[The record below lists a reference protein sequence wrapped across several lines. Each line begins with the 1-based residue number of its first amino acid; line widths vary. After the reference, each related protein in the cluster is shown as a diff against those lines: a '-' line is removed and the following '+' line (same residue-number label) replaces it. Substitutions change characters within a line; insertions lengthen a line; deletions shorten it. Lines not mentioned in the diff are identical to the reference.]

1 MKYKLLVLDVDGTL
15 LNGAKEISKRTLASL
30 LKVQHTGVRLVL
42 ASGRPTSGLV
52 PLAKALEMDKFGG
65 FIVAYNGC
73 QVIKADDGKVMFERR
88 INPELIP
95 YLEKKSRK
103 NGFSIFT
110 YHDDYLLT
118 DNPDD
123 PHIRQEAI
131 LNGLEIVHEEEF
143 STAIDFAPCKCVL
156 VSDDIEALS
165 GLESHW
171 KRRLDGV
178 LDVFPSE
185 PYFLEVVPCGVDK
198 ANTLGVLME
207 QLGVAR
213 EEVIAIGD
221 GVADV
226 TMLQQAGMG
235 VAMGHAQDSV
245 KICADYVTGSNEEDG
260 VAQAVEKLIL
270 SEVHASEI
278 PLDFLNAQAKHALM
292 GNLGIQYT
300 YASQDRIEATMPVD
314 ERNRQ
319 PFGILHGGATL
330 ALAETVA
337 GLGSMVICQPDEI
350 VVGMQVSG
358 NHVSS
363 AHEGDTVR
371 AVGTIVHKGRSSHVW
386 NVDVFT
392 STNKLVSTIRVVN
405 SVLKKK

>member
-15 LNGAKEISKRTLASL
+15 LNNEKEISKRTLSTL
-30 LKVQHTGVRLVL
+30 LKAQHTGIRIVL
-42 ASGRPTSGLV
+42 ASGRPTSGLL
-52 PLAKALEMDKFGG
+52 PLAKALEMGNFGG
-65 FIVAYNGC
+65 YIVSYNGA
-73 QVIKADDGKVMFERR
+73 QIINAENGEVMFDKR

-95 YLEKKSRK
+95 YLEKKARK
-103 NGFSIFT
+103 NNFSIFT
-110 YHDDYLLT
+110 YHDEYLLT
-118 DNPDD
+118 DNADNV
-123 PHIRQEAI
+123 HIRREAW
-131 LNGLEIVHEEEF
+131 LNNLRIMEEEEF
-143 STAIDFAPCKCVL
+143 SIAIDFAPCKCVL
-156 VSDDIEALS
+156 VSDDEEALR
-165 GLESHW
+165 GLENHW

-207 QLGVAR
+207 QLGVKR

-226 TMLQQAGMG
+226 TMLQLAGKS

-245 KICADYVTGSNEEDG
+245 KICADYVTASNEEDG
-260 VAQAVEKLIL
+260 VAQAVEKLVL
-270 SEVHASEI
+270 AEVHASEI
-278 PLDFLNAQAKHALM
+278 PLDLLNAQAKHALM

-300 YASQDRIEATMPVD
+300 YASPGRVEATMPVD
-314 ERNRQ
+314 ERTRQ

-337 GLGSMVICQPDEI
+337 GLGSMISCQPDEI

-392 STNKLVSTIRVVN
+392 STNKLVSSIRVVN
-405 SVLKKK
+405 SIMKKR

>member
-15 LNGAKEISKRTLASL
+15 LNNEKEISKRTLSTL
-30 LKVQHTGVRLVL
+30 LKAQHTGIRIVL
-42 ASGRPTSGLV
+42 ASGRPTSGLL
-52 PLAKALEMDKFGG
+52 PLAKALEMGNFGG
-65 FIVAYNGC
+65 FIVSYNGA
-73 QVIKADDGKVMFERR
+73 QIINAENGEVMFDKR

-95 YLEKKSRK
+95 YLEKKARK
-103 NGFSIFT
+103 NNFSIFT
-110 YHDDYLLT
+110 YHDEYLLT
-118 DNPDD
+118 DNADNV
-123 PHIRQEAI
+123 HIRREAW
-131 LNGLEIVHEEEF
+131 LNNLRIMEEEEF
-143 STAIDFAPCKCVL
+143 SIAIDFAPCKCVL
-156 VSDDIEALS
+156 VSDDEEALR
-165 GLESHW
+165 GLENHW

-207 QLGVAR
+207 QLGVKR

-226 TMLQQAGMG
+226 TMLQLAGKS

-245 KICADYVTGSNEEDG
+245 KICADYMTASNEEDG
-260 VAQAVEKLIL
+260 VAQAVEKLVL
-270 SEVHASEI
+270 AEVHASEI
-278 PLDFLNAQAKHALM
+278 PLDLLNAQAKHALM

-300 YASQDRIEATMPVD
+300 YASPGRVEATMPVD
-314 ERNRQ
+314 ERTRQ

-337 GLGSMVICQPDEI
+337 GLGSMISCQPDEI

-392 STNKLVSTIRVVN
+392 STNKLVSSIRVVN
-405 SVLKKK
+405 SIMKKR